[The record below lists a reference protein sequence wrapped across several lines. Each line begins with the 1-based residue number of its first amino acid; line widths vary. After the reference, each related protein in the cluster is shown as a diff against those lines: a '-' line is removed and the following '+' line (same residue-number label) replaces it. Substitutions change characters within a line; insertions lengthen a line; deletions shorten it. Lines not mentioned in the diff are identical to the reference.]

1 MVRDIDVGAS
11 RDCLGK
17 YIRVRVVVDIDKPL
31 QRFFRVNMSNLNK
44 EVVMLLCYK
53 RLPKYCLGCGLI
65 GHSVNECLHE
75 DETSNASTEDKYKFG
90 SWLHASSLV
99 KSVKSQTRRDNLII
113 NFKPMRSLNNLSGY
127 RAINVCNDDVSKK
140 SHCMVLQQVSA
151 PIQVSRTSEV
161 QGVSVLGGGSRAFR
175 VAIDKNNRALLE
187 DYSAGGESL
196 LKVLDRGSRTY

>member
-1 MVRDIDVGAS
+1 
-11 RDCLGK
+11 
-17 YIRVRVVVDIDKPL
+17 
-31 QRFFRVNMSNLNK
+31 
-44 EVVMLLCYK
+44 
-53 RLPKYCLGCGLI
+53 
-65 GHSVNECLHE
+65 
-75 DETSNASTEDKYKFG
+75 
-90 SWLHASSLV
+90 
-99 KSVKSQTRRDNLII
+99 
-113 NFKPMRSLNNLSGY
+113 MRSLNNLSGY

-196 LKVLDRGSRTY
+196 LKCLVRDQRVPKGWEKGGSIRHERACRLTSTKLDCSAEDLECGRIVDDLWLDFGNNLQGMVAVQNCLATCASWLDNWNAHKWAGLRRHINEKKDMLYNMTSASCIES